1 MRRAAP
7 SARGREMTSST
18 GRDLH
23 RRTTTFFSVV
33 LVLLGAAMIVR
44 ALTAGGGAL
53 AIGVLLGVLFV
64 LAGAGRLYLARR
76 VGG

>member
-1 MRRAAP
+1 MAP
-7 SARGREMTSST
+7 GREMTSST

-33 LVLLGAAMIVR
+33 LVVLGAAMIVR
-44 ALTAGGGAL
+44 ALTAGGGPL
-53 AIGVLLGVLFV
+53 AVGVLLGTLFL

-76 VGG
+76 TGA